1 MSMQFTTNHQ
11 YTIYNNNTI
20 HNINTNTNTKNH
32 HLKNHTPTS
41 QTGNSK
47 RQPGSPLQDGAPVE
61 VLFAFWLKDTHA
73 PILLPYL

>member
-20 HNINTNTNTKNH
+20 HNINTNTNTK
-32 HLKNHTPTS
+32 KPSSENHTPTS

-47 RQPGSPLQDGAPVE
+47 RKPGRPLREGAPVE
-61 VLFAFWLKDTHA
+61 VLFAFWFIEKMLVPQT
-73 PILLPYL
+73 YL